1 MHRLTSSTNAKGAAT
16 TLTYDNRGNLSTITS
31 PKGNKTTYTYDA
43 LDRISKTLDPV
54 GRVEEYTYDPV
65 GNVTEITKNGG
76 RAYTYTYDNVG
87 NLTSAKNPM
96 EQVQNFTYDSM
107 NRLTSETD
115 LVGKATSYTYDLN
128 GQLTSVT
135 DKNNALTA
143 YTYDAN
149 GNITSITDPES
160 RKISYTYDLLDR
172 ITNVTEGETQTAAYE
187 YDSVGNLTKYID
199 GNNKST
205 TYTYN
210 KLGEMTSI
218 TDPLGKVKEFS
229 YNVNAMLDT
238 VTNPDGSTVNYDYD
252 VLDELITKRYDNEE
266 DPQALYGYD
275 ADGNRISMDDVAG
288 TTGYEYDEVGRITAV
303 NLLNGKQIKYSY
315 DEYGNISK
323 LTYPDNT
330 TVQYTYNELD
340 QLTQIKDRQGKV
352 TKYDRDANGSIT
364 KVTRPNNTY
373 STIEYDDMGNV
384 IKVVNMGKN
393 PYYNIEEELSTFA
406 YTYDKSGFITGE
418 AAKNGRR
425 IEASQYEYD
434 ERGQLVKVSQTVT
447 ENNQFVEETEMVYTY
462 DGAGNR
468 LSAVK
473 TSSGKI
479 LCNIQYTYND
489 NSQITDIESDCDDDK
504 QTHIVL
510 TYDENG
516 NLKNTTC
523 NDTEKVRD
531 YTYDNE
537 NRLKAVKENGS
548 LLMAALYDGNGDRI
562 FRLDY
567 RKNDEYVSN
576 KAGTAENVYYP
587 SGSVNSA
594 YDTDVI
600 LNEMLI
606 PNGVTNNTAI
616 NYELTGYIN
625 DINTEYTQT
634 LMEFGANG
642 NTTNI
647 YEYGAQRNSATIN
660 GTKGY
665 YLYDG
670 RGSVA
675 GLTGNTGG
683 SMITYRYDAYGNTT
697 KSNNTLNNPYQY
709 NAEYTDS
716 STGLQYLR
724 ARYYDSSQGRF
735 TAKDTYLGTIPNPL
749 SRNLYTYVEN
759 NPLNYIDPSGHF
771 AISTALAIIGI
782 VSAVVTVG
790 VAGYSTY
797 KSVKNYNEQKAEV
810 NQKKTDVA
818 KNATSS
824 YTPKN
829 PVQNVAPK
837 TGQTTGKFTY
847 YDKREKKALV
857 FTNAA
862 DYFAYKDLCDKLDE
876 MEKQLAKDVTH
887 NALDALGCIPGYGEI
902 FDATNAVIYYAE
914 GDYVNGTLSLVSCIP
929 AAGDAIGKGSKSG
942 KTVKNLAKAT
952 DTTTDAVKNTG
963 KALDTTVNTVKN
975 TEKTI
980 DNTIDAAGNVF
991 KGAKFS
997 DEALRIAKQT
1007 GLDPSK
1013 VDDLLKNG
1021 YKFDAN
1027 GRWHKPNGQFASN
1040 ADVGIPSK
1048 PATPKPDPKP
1058 NVNNSSKPNQV
1069 HHFAS
1074 DKNSVYTE
1082 QFKKITD
1089 KYGLDL
1095 DGAWNK
1101 ESLPHQGRHPND
1113 YHEFILD
1120 QLNDIDAIA
1129 NGNQDVFLDLYEK
1142 RIKNII
1148 KNNPDLLYSNGWK

>member
-1 MHRLTSSTNAKGAAT
+1 M
-16 TLTYDNRGNLSTITS
+16 
-31 PKGNKTTYTYDA
+31 
-43 LDRISKTLDPV
+43 V
-54 GRVEEYTYDPV
+54 G
-65 GNVTEITKNGG
+65 
-76 RAYTYTYDNVG
+76 
-87 NLTSAKNPM
+87 
-96 EQVQNFTYDSM
+96 
-107 NRLTSETD
+107 
-115 LVGKATSYTYDLN
+115 
-128 GQLTSVT
+128 
-135 DKNNALTA
+135 
-143 YTYDAN
+143 
-149 GNITSITDPES
+149 
-160 RKISYTYDLLDR
+160 
-172 ITNVTEGETQTAAYE
+172 
-187 YDSVGNLTKYID
+187 
-199 GNNKST
+199 
-205 TYTYN
+205 
-210 KLGEMTSI
+210 
-218 TDPLGKVKEFS
+218 
-229 YNVNAMLDT
+229 
-238 VTNPDGSTVNYDYD
+238 
-252 VLDELITKRYDNEE
+252 KRYDNEE

-275 ADGNRISMDDVAG
+275 LDGNRISMDDVAG

-303 NLLNGKQIKYSY
+303 NLSNGKQIKYSY

-330 TVQYTYNELD
+330 AVEYTYNALD
-340 QLTQIKDRQGKV
+340 QITQIKDRQGKV
-352 TKYDRDANGSIT
+352 TKYDRDANGNIT

-548 LLMAALYDGNGDRI
+548 LFMAALYDGNGDRI

-567 RKNDEYVSN
+567 RKNEAYVSN

-587 SGSVNSA
+587 SSSVNSS

-606 PNGVTNNTAI
+606 PNGVTQNTAI

-625 DINTEYTQT
+625 DINTEYTQN

-647 YEYGAQRNSATIN
+647 YEYGDGRNSATIN

-675 GLTGNTGG
+675 GLTGSNSG

-749 SRNLYTYVEN
+749 SCNLYTYVEN
-759 NPLNYIDPSGHF
+759 NPLNYIDPSGHVKIGKSLGF
-771 AISTALAIIGI
+771 PKNNFKTSLSNVKSTVKTQAKVTVNKAKYIAVANSPNATSAEKTMAYITYMQSKATLAMHMAMKKACSKTDKIKIASSTNKITFREKVRNETGLDIYALGNSALALGGAVGSAAAMGLGILAAPETGGASLALTAFGFGSLAFACSDLSQYLSDVYVGKDGEFRHGTENRSYNAMHDGLFNGNTTAYNNVRTFTDLGTTIFSIGTAAVTTPKTPAQNINNTANKNKYNNVSSVNNQQNYKNALNELNENKVNHIINGSKNSNHHWENLTPDKDWNTI
-782 VSAVVTVG
+782 KDAIEKTLQTGTETS
-790 VAGYSTY
+790 Y
-797 KSVKNYNEQKAEV
+797 KSVYS
-810 NQKKTDVA
+810 KTA
-818 KNATSS
+818 
-824 YTPKN
+824 
-829 PVQNVAPK
+829 
-837 TGQTTGKFTY
+837 
-847 YDKREKKALV
+847 
-857 FTNAA
+857 
-862 DYFAYKDLCDKLDE
+862 
-876 MEKQLAKDVTH
+876 
-887 NALDALGCIPGYGEI
+887 
-902 FDATNAVIYYAE
+902 
-914 GDYVNGTLSLVSCIP
+914 
-929 AAGDAIGKGSKSG
+929 
-942 KTVKNLAKAT
+942 TVK
-952 DTTTDAVKNTG
+952 G
-963 KALDTTVNTVKN
+963 NTVQVTYN
-975 TEKTI
+975 VLQDGTI
-980 DNTIDAAGNVF
+980 KISDAWIV
-991 KGAKFS
+991 
-997 DEALRIAKQT
+997 E
-1007 GLDPSK
+1007 
-1013 VDDLLKNG
+1013 
-1021 YKFDAN
+1021 
-1027 GRWHKPNGQFASN
+1027 
-1040 ADVGIPSK
+1040 
-1048 PATPKPDPKP
+1048 
-1058 NVNNSSKPNQV
+1058 
-1069 HHFAS
+1069 
-1074 DKNSVYTE
+1074 
-1082 QFKKITD
+1082 
-1089 KYGLDL
+1089 
-1095 DGAWNK
+1095 
-1101 ESLPHQGRHPND
+1101 
-1113 YHEFILD
+1113 
-1120 QLNDIDAIA
+1120 
-1129 NGNQDVFLDLYEK
+1129 
-1142 RIKNII
+1142 
-1148 KNNPDLLYSNGWK
+1148 